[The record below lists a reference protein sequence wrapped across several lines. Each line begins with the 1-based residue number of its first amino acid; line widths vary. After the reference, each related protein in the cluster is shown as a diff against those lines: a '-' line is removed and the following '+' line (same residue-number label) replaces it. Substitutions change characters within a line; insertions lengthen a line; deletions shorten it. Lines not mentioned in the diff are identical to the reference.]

1 MHREIR
7 KGVWRG
13 TKMAEAQNCTPRS
26 VWRGSQTPQRL
37 LDTPRSVRRGTKIL
51 NQENVTPEVCPEVVR
66 NAVTTFSTS
75 PKGMPS
81 RVQTVDFPLDTPEV
95 RLEVMPKESLS
106 FSTAPRSV
114 LRGLKIR
121 NPESGKCDPRGLPC
135 DTPKMPLEANPAY
148 SRGPSFRFRKILNQG
163 KPEEVL
169 RTTAKCPNGIW
180 RCPRTT

>member
-1 MHREIR
+1 
-7 KGVWRG
+7 
-13 TKMAEAQNCTPRS
+13 MAEAQNCTPRS

-95 RLEVMPKESLS
+95 RLEVVPKESLS

-121 NPESGKCDPRGLPC
+121 NPENVTPEVCLAIRRKCPLRQIRRIPEAYPSGSGK
-135 DTPKMPLEANPAY
+135 
-148 SRGPSFRFRKILNQG
+148 S
-163 KPEEVL
+163 
-169 RTTAKCPNGIW
+169 
-180 RCPRTT
+180 